1 MNADLIYFKSENKPN
16 NKTIKQNRINDKI
29 LSSTIYKNDK
39 NKNIPP
45 DKGILFLEVNL

>member
-16 NKTIKQNRINDKI
+16 SKTIKLNKINDKI